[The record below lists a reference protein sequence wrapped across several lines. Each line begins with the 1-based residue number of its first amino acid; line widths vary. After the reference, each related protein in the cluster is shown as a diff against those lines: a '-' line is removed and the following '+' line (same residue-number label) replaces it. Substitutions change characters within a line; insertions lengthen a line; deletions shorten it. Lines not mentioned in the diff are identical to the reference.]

1 MGSNPMWLVPC
12 KKRRFGHR
20 HTQRDN
26 HVKTGGRTAISQPRT
41 EASEGTDPADTGSWS
56 SSLKDREKVDV
67 RHASYCVWYVVMA
80 AVAPSATCTA
90 QESHQ
95 KQSSNTDVLLPRG
108 PQPPRSQYI
117 PLSIGMGTP
126 VWGLGLH
133 AAVSSLHCPSS
144 WNRFSELC
152 FPCLSQPGTSQAS

>member
-1 MGSNPMWLVPC
+1 M
-12 KKRRFGHR
+12 
-20 HTQRDN
+20 
-26 HVKTGGRTAISQPRT
+26 KTGRTAISQPRT
-41 EASEGTDPADTGSWS
+41 EASEGTDPADTGLWS
-56 SSLKDREKVDV
+56 SSLKDHEKVDV
-67 RHASYCVWYVVMA
+67 CRASYCVWYVVMA
-80 AVAPSATCTA
+80 AVAPSPTCTA

-95 KQSSNTDVLLPRG
+95 KQSSSTDVSLPRG

-117 PLSIGMGTP
+117 LLSIRMGTP